1 MRYMGSKRAHFKEY
15 YPVLEPFRQPGQ
27 VWVEPFVGGANSIDK
42 VPGLRIG
49 NDLHP
54 HLIAMWRALQDGWEP
69 PGEVSELEYNR
80 LKKIALRGA
89 APDPLLGF
97 VGFGC
102 AFGGLFFDTYARD
115 DYGDNYALQ
124 TKNSVLKQ
132 IQTMPKDEVVF
143 FNCSYEEL
151 PIPPNSFIYCDPP
164 YADTAGYSVGGFDHR
179 KFWKWANRKVAEGH
193 TVFVAEYI
201 SPPDWV
207 PIWTKKVRGKL
218 LAMDRLSNSAER
230 IFTRAMAYD
239 EDAAREY
246 YDPPLHKFY
255 SLKQV
260 LHFLAPACRDEESH
274 VIIDNLRATAST
286 RTLTISAPI
295 NIEHDIK
302 PQAVPLTRA
311 IKIAEASRAPVVT
324 SLTKAG
330 KLSVKAGKQTTFIDC
345 ATDYDMAQ
353 PIKPMGDVVPNAGG
367 LLQAFKVLLPF
378 ISEDELRPEQHGI
391 MIANNSCYAVSHI
404 MCAQYW
410 TGIPVKKSVVV
421 SRDFVKMV
429 VGLDEEPE
437 AVQVSDNTVTF
448 WFYGERRITSTLLD
462 TEWPIDKVDALLG
475 TPGNPVQIPEDFFEG
490 VEALNNFSEDD
501 QQILIYPDKMATH
514 VEDEIGSKVEI
525 ATGAP
530 QMVVFTAYYLYK
542 LRASVTHIDWSM
554 WPKPCIFKGDRLRGV
569 IVGRGKP
576 SDG

>member
-15 YPVLEPFRQPGQ
+15 YPVIEKFRQPGQ
-27 VWVEPFVGGANSIDK
+27 AWVEPFVGGANSIDK
-42 VPGLRIG
+42 VPGLRIA

-89 APDPLLGF
+89 DPDPLLGF

-132 IQTMPKDEVVF
+132 IQTMPKNEVIF
-143 FNCSYEEL
+143 FNGSYDQL

-179 KFWKWANRKVAEGH
+179 KFWRWANRKIAEGH
-193 TVFVAEYI
+193 TVFVAEYTA
-201 SPPDWV
+201 PPDWV

-218 LAMDRLSNSAER
+218 LAVDRLAASVEK
-230 IFTRAMAYD
+230 IFTRAMTYD
-239 EDAAREY
+239 EEAAREY
-246 YDPPLHKFY
+246 YDPPLHKFF

-260 LHFLAPACRDEESH
+260 LHFLAPACRDDDSH

-295 NIEHDIK
+295 NIEHDVK
-302 PQAVPLTRA
+302 PQAKMLTKA
-311 IKIAEASRAPVVT
+311 IKIAEDSRAPVVT

-330 KLSVKAGKQTTFIDC
+330 KLSVKAGKQTTFIEC

-353 PIKPMGDVVPNAGG
+353 AIKPSGDVVPNASG
-367 LLQAFKVLLPF
+367 LVQAFKVLMPF
-378 ISEDELRPEQHGI
+378 IGEDELRPDQHGL
-391 MIANNSCYAVSHI
+391 MISDKSVYAVNNI
-404 MCAQYW
+404 ICAQYW
-410 TGIPVKKSVVV
+410 TGIPVTTPVIV
-421 SRDFVKMV
+421 SRELVKMV
-429 VGLDEEPE
+429 VALDEEPE
-437 AVQVSDNTVTF
+437 SVQVSENTVTF
-448 WFYGERRITSTLLD
+448 WYPGERRITSTLID
-462 TEWPIDKVDALLG
+462 ATWPIARVDELLS
-475 TPGNPVQIPEDFFEG
+475 TPANPVQLPDDFFDG
-490 VEALNNFSEDD
+490 VEAINNFSDERESLY
-501 QQILIYPDKMATH
+501 IHPDHMATSL
-514 VEDEIGSKVEI
+514 EDEIGSRVDI
-525 ATGAP
+525 ATGAEKL
-530 QMVVFTAYYLYK
+530 VCFTAYYLYK

-554 WPKPCIFKGDRLRGV
+554 WPKPCVFRGDRLRGV
-569 IVGRGKP
+569 IIGRAAP
-576 SDG
+576 NDG